1 MTDDNPGDKK
11 HDNML
16 TVLNLHGTNIHIT
29 QIMVEAFERKNSHL
43 KYTQYTQ
50 KEMYEKGVIKLLG
63 RIYEDLVIICQIE

>member
-11 HDNML
+11 HDNMF

-43 KYTQYTQ
+43 KYTQYTP

-63 RIYEDLVIICQIE
+63 RIYEDLVIICQME